1 MRDVNDGGSAM
12 KRFFRRR
19 VLVGGSVGAAV
30 IAAIL
35 LATGWWRTPAPGLPE
50 FRGAIGPFVTHAAP
64 APVPPLAFADATGR
78 SVSLDDFKGKLVL
91 LNLWATWCG
100 PCVEEMPSL
109 DRLQAKLGSAD
120 FAVLALAM
128 DKQGRA
134 LVEPFL
140 AKLGVTNL
148 PMYLDPSGAAIR
160 ALKAR
165 GLPTTLL
172 IDREGREIGRLE
184 GAAAWDS
191 EAAAAFLRFH
201 RDGGSKRS

>member
-1 MRDVNDGGSAM
+1 MT
-12 KRFFRRR
+12 RFFRRR
-19 VLVGGSVGAAV
+19 VLLGGSAGAAV
-30 IAAIL
+30 LAAIV
-35 LATGWWRTPAPGLPE
+35 LAAGWWYGPNGGAPA
-50 FRGAIGPFVTHAAP
+50 FRGALGPFAVNGKPTAL
-64 APVPPLAFADATGR
+64 PPLAFTDADGKPL
-78 SVSLDDFKGKLVL
+78 SLDSFKGKLVL

-109 DRLQAKLGSAD
+109 DRLQAKLGGND
-120 FAVLALAM
+120 FAVVALAT

-140 AKLGVTNL
+140 AKLGVTHL
-148 PMYLDPSGAAIR
+148 RMYLDTSGAVNR
-160 ALKAR
+160 ALKTR

-191 EAAAAFLRFH
+191 DAAAAFLRFW
-201 RDGGSKRS
+201 RDGAAKQS